1 MSTPAIRG
9 NAIVYGADGDIL
21 LAGTAIYIMGQSAEV
36 KNADATAVITDGQG
50 KIATLVNKES
60 IKHGTFKFIPSGAG
74 NKYGTPA
81 HTNTLASAAAT
92 AILIPKFSQVVTSGF
107 PGNVISGGGPLAPD
121 YNDTWYVMEDSHALQ
136 SEGALIYT
144 LELQN
149 SENFNA
155 ANKAAWATALTA

>member
-121 YNDTWYVMEDSHALQ
+121 YNDTHALQ

-155 ANKAAWATALTA
+155 ANKTAWATALTA